1 MKMIT
6 VCSAEN
12 EEVEPVADV
21 EEGEHRRIYNERVLV
36 KLFLVLSHPLVEDCV
51 FVWQGA
57 VLACYPDH
65 LRIIER
71 DSYIHNSPTSPLN

>member
-51 FVWQGA
+51 FV
-57 VLACYPDH
+57 
-65 LRIIER
+65 
-71 DSYIHNSPTSPLN
+71 